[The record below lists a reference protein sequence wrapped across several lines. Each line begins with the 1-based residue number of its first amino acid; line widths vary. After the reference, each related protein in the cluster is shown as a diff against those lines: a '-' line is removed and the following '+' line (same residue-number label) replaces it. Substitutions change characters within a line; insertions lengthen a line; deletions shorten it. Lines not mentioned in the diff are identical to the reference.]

1 MNNVAEL
8 LRLIH
13 NLIRTGTI
21 AEVDHAAA
29 RVRVKSGA
37 LLTDWLPWIESRAGT
52 SRSWNPPT
60 VGEQVML
67 FSPGGDPAAG
77 LVLTGLFSNAHPTP
91 ANSADLWR
99 WIMPDSA
106 VLEYDHAASHL
117 QATLPGSATL
127 AAQGAVSVTTP
138 DKLTA
143 TAEGGATINANTVI
157 NGNVTINGNLSQP
170 AGKTATMAGDVA
182 FQGAVTSNGK
192 DISSEHA
199 VSYTHLTLPTTPY
212 V

>member
-91 ANSADLWR
+91 ANSADLW
-99 WIMPDSA
+99 
-106 VLEYDHAASHL
+106 
-117 QATLPGSATL
+117 
-127 AAQGAVSVTTP
+127 
-138 DKLTA
+138 
-143 TAEGGATINANTVI
+143 
-157 NGNVTINGNLSQP
+157 LSL
-170 AGKTATMAGDVA
+170 
-182 FQGAVTSNGK
+182 
-192 DISSEHA
+192 IHI
-199 VSYTHLTLPTTPY
+199 
-212 V
+212 